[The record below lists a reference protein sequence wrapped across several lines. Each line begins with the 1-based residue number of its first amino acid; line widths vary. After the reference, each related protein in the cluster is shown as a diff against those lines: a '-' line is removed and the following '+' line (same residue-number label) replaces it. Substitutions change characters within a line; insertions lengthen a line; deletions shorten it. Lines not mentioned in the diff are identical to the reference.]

1 MSKVYFKKKITT
13 ERLVKTFDALNIDL
27 KGKIGIK
34 ISSGELGGH
43 NYLKPELIKDLV
55 NKLNGTLIEC
65 CTAYEGKRTN
75 PTDHYKVI
83 KAHGFDKFNFDL
95 MDEKGEF
102 TLKVN
107 NGFHLKENIVGENL
121 KKYQSLVILSHF
133 KGHAMGGFGGALK
146 NMSIGIAS
154 PKGKANIHTAGKVKD
169 PSTLWDNLPKQD
181 DFLESMADAC
191 KSIIEYIG
199 KEKLSSRTAIIA
211 FILSALALV
220 PIRNTAMAAAVAVSC
235 IVFQRATGRKVRIMP
250 HIVLFIFLMI
260 SSVLT
265 PSGKVLFRILS
276 FPITDGAVQAAML
289 KSFKLSASIALS
301 QGFSRAIAPQSGFLG
316 QVLSIFS
323 ALLASFH
330 EQKGSLAEKVQR
342 TLASDMHKNSHTSS
356 NNIPAFILIAITVLL
371 ILFSIS
377 DYLFL

>member
-1 MSKVYFKKKITT
+1 MSKVYFTNKITS
-13 ERLVKTFDALNIDL
+13 ESLVKIFNALNIEL

-75 PTDHYKVI
+75 PTDHYEVI

-95 MDEKGEF
+95 MDENGEF
-102 TLKVN
+102 TLKIN

-154 PKGKANIHTAGKVKD
+154 PNGKANIHTAGKVKD
-169 PSTLWDNLPKQD
+169 PAILWSNLPKQD
-181 DFLESMADAC
+181 EFLESMADAC

-199 KEKLSSRTAIIA
+199 KENIVYI
-211 FILSALALV
+211 
-220 PIRNTAMAAAVAVSC
+220 NVANN
-235 IVFQRATGRKVRIMP
+235 
-250 HIVLFIFLMI
+250 
-260 SSVLT
+260 
-265 PSGKVLFRILS
+265 
-276 FPITDGAVQAAML
+276 
-289 KSFKLSASIALS
+289 
-301 QGFSRAIAPQSGFLG
+301 
-316 QVLSIFS
+316 LSIDCDCDRDPEKPKMKDIGIFAAIDPVAIDQACYDAIVNS
-323 ALLASFH
+323 KDEGKKDLVNRMTTLHAIHTVEAS
-330 EQKGSLAEKVQR
+330 EQLGLGSRKYEII
-342 TLASDMHKNSHTSS
+342 
-356 NNIPAFILIAITVLL
+356 NI
-371 ILFSIS
+371 
-377 DYLFL
+377 D